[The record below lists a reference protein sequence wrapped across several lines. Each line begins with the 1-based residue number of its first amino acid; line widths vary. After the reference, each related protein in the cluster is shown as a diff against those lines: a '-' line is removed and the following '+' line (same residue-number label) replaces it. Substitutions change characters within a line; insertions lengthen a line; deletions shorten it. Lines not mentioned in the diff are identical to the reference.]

1 MIGGVADTIK
11 NYAITGNT
19 IADTIILANI
29 IPIFIVYITTIF
41 ELLKNNISYII
52 EYLIMIVYNKAKSKI
67 AGEVMCDVHI
77 SKTSPIYI
85 PLKNIISSTNI
96 HEKEI
101 RDNVTKNI
109 LNIVNSNHSYRH
121 KYYGYDNKYFLHT
134 NPKTGSLIL
143 DNYMCAE
150 DEKIKIF
157 SKHDLYFVFK
167 YAQDINHPTKKETP
181 DETSGQTHS
190 TIERLELKII
200 KFTDKIYSKS
210 EINEKF
216 NDFMKSDLKLQSDV
230 IYLFRLNSDDKI
242 FCDMIDRFFNNVK
255 YNEAGKFLIGDNI
268 FESAEVQTYN
278 ENNDYNVTFDI
289 SQLNE
294 ATENIK
300 NNLRLNPPKNTERIN
315 SAHNLY
321 KKYTGQLNNL
331 TGMIGYFFD
340 NNLLYFVKSDNKE
353 IIIISK
359 GKLITQETIKEK
371 IEFLVKESFKKTTNN
386 NNKKKYPVGFSSYD
400 SNKQKWNSVVV
411 DPRGFDTIYLPQKTI
426 DSVTEEIKSFIAQSK
441 LYKLCSIP
449 YKKGLLFYGPP
460 GTGKTSFVKAIA
472 YEYQMGIYSIN
483 LNDSN
488 INDESISAVLNS
500 MGSLSNKILL
510 FEDVDTAFA
519 DKEQIK
525 LESKLNIES
534 NDSNKEKD
542 SDKKSVAQPQIKF
555 LTYSGLLNALD
566 GVMTNHQGVIT
577 IMTTNYIEKLGPAL
591 IRPGR
596 IDNKFLLKECN
607 KEQIQKMCHSIITK
621 FITIV
626 DEEASN
632 DTPII
637 IPHEFRNTDS
647 LNKII
652 NDFADKLVDQNNE
665 SNIAP
670 CKLQVYILKYI
681 KNIQDIFNNYE
692 ELLQS

>member
-1 MIGGVADTIK
+1 M
-11 NYAITGNT
+11 
-19 IADTIILANI
+19 
-29 IPIFIVYITTIF
+29 
-41 ELLKNNISYII
+41 
-52 EYLIMIVYNKAKSKI
+52 
-67 AGEVMCDVHI
+67 
-77 SKTSPIYI
+77 
-85 PLKNIISSTNI
+85 
-96 HEKEI
+96 
-101 RDNVTKNI
+101 
-109 LNIVNSNHSYRH
+109 
-121 KYYGYDNKYFLHT
+121 
-134 NPKTGSLIL
+134 
-143 DNYMCAE
+143 
-150 DEKIKIF
+150 
-157 SKHDLYFVFK
+157 
-167 YAQDINHPTKKETP
+167 
-181 DETSGQTHS
+181 
-190 TIERLELKII
+190 
-200 KFTDKIYSKS
+200 
-210 EINEKF
+210 
-216 NDFMKSDLKLQSDV
+216 
-230 IYLFRLNSDDKI
+230 
-242 FCDMIDRFFNNVK
+242 
-255 YNEAGKFLIGDNI
+255 
-268 FESAEVQTYN
+268 
-278 ENNDYNVTFDI
+278 
-289 SQLNE
+289 
-294 ATENIK
+294 
-300 NNLRLNPPKNTERIN
+300 
-315 SAHNLY
+315 
-321 KKYTGQLNNL
+321 
-331 TGMIGYFFD
+331 
-340 NNLLYFVKSDNKE
+340 
-353 IIIISK
+353 
-359 GKLITQETIKEK
+359 
-371 IEFLVKESFKKTTNN
+371 
-386 NNKKKYPVGFSSYD
+386 
-400 SNKQKWNSVVV
+400 
-411 DPRGFDTIYLPQKTI
+411 
-426 DSVTEEIKSFIAQSK
+426 
-441 LYKLCSIP
+441 
-449 YKKGLLFYGPP
+449 LFYGPP